1 MGDVRGRPPMPTH
14 AEVLLPLGKRAWE
27 DVESCLGVCTF
38 SLGLVN
44 KGAIR
49 HSRRELQVS
58 KVGLH
63 QMISDEKPNSPEF
76 GSPSF
81 YAP

>member
-1 MGDVRGRPPMPTH
+1 MRGRPPTPTH
-14 AEVLLPLGKRAWE
+14 AEALLPLGKRAWE
-27 DVESCLGVCTF
+27 DVESCLGICTF

-44 KGAIR
+44 RDAMR

-58 KVGLH
+58 KVGLP
-63 QMISDEKPNSPEF
+63 QVINEEMPNSPEF

-81 YAP
+81 YTP